1 MTSPACTDIL
11 SQSKTVDGPQGILKV
26 VSCPLKHVYVFAH
39 KLMHKSQIPSME
51 ANAHKPSI

>member
-26 VSCPLKHVYVFAH
+26 VSCPLKHVYVCTQTYA
-39 KLMHKSQIPSME
+39 QISDPE
-51 ANAHKPSI
+51 YGG